1 MGAKWRSWGWVSR
14 GLLYFNQPGRLV
26 RGPELVTGE
35 SAWAYRQGDRVGIYV
50 DLQRGRLAFFLNG
63 RQIAPAHDDPD
74 LQSCLE
80 PLHPAV
86 VLSAI
91 IVACA
96 CARVLTVRPTRTAE
110 LRRARLQGGT
120 AAAA

>member
-1 MGAKWRSWGWVSR
+1 VSR

-96 CARVLTVRPTRTAE
+96 CARVDGKAYAHCRASAGEATRWYCSS
-110 LRRARLQGGT
+110 G
-120 AAAA
+120 